1 MQLELPG
8 ILNTPKKQYG
18 PKTRFGQEIHHT
30 KFQSPGEDFY
40 ASICRQAGA
49 LADNEEHRL
58 ALKDIY
64 REQRFL
70 NGGRIQ
76 SSIGAPRQTT
86 PYNCF
91 VSGTISDD
99 SNDIFD
105 KVKEAFM
112 TLRLGGGIG
121 YNFGT
126 LRPRGDII
134 KSLDSK
140 SSGPMSFMGVFD
152 AVCKTVSSA
161 GHRRGA
167 QMGVMPIDHPD
178 IEEFITSKNNNTNLL
193 HFNISVGV
201 TDEFM
206 QAVKSDGNFDL
217 RWGGKVYKIVRA
229 RYLWELL
236 LRSTWDWAEPG
247 VLFIDRINKKNNL
260 WYCETIA
267 ATNPCGEQPLPPYG
281 ACLLGSFNLTKY
293 LIKGRDGVYT
303 FAWEQFKA
311 DIPHVVRALDN
322 VVDRAVY
329 PLPQQEQEAKSKRRM
344 GIGVTGLANTI
355 EAMGAP
361 YGSERGYSIV
371 QSIME
376 VLRDEA
382 YRASI
387 ELAKEKGAFPL
398 YDERLLD
405 SEFAKTLPDDIRE
418 GVRANGIRN
427 SHLLS
432 IAPTGS
438 ISISA
443 DNVSSGIEPVF
454 SHYYDRQYRTFDETR
469 VERVE
474 DYAYKFLGVKGRTA
488 NEVSVFEHVDML
500 TLVSYYVDSAC
511 SKTCNVG
518 SDVTW
523 EEFKEVY
530 MRAYDG
536 GASGCTT
543 FRLDGKRFALL
554 TAPPKEE
561 IEEGTACYINPE
573 TGVKECS

>member
-8 ILNTPKKQYG
+8 MPHKEYG
-18 PKTRFGQEIHHT
+18 PKTLFGKEIHKT
-30 KFQSPGEDFY
+30 KFQSTGEDFY
-40 ASICRQAGA
+40 ASICRQAAA
-49 LADNEEHRL
+49 LADNEPHRKR
-58 ALKDIY
+58 LKDIY
-64 REQRFL
+64 RNQRFL

-76 SSIGAPRQTT
+76 SAIGAPRQTT
-86 PYNCF
+86 PFNCYA
-91 VSGTISDD
+91 SGTIND
-99 SNDIFD
+99 SMEDIMA
-105 KVKEAFM
+105 KAAEAAQ

-152 AVCKTVSSA
+152 AVCKTISSA

-167 QMGVMPIDHPD
+167 QMGVMPVDHPD
-178 IEEFITSKNNNTNLL
+178 IEEFITSKNNHTDLL
-193 HFNISVGV
+193 NFNISVGV

-206 QAVKSDGNFDL
+206 DAVKNDTEFDL
-217 RWGGKVYKIVRA
+217 RWGGRVYKTIRA
-229 RYLWELL
+229 TYLWDLL

-267 ATNPCGEQPLPPYG
+267 TTNPCAEQPLPPYG

-293 LIKGRDGVYT
+293 LKQTEDRDYY
-303 FAWEQFKA
+303 FDYEQFTT
-311 DIPHVVRALDN
+311 DIPVVVRALDN
-322 VVDRAVY
+322 VIDQAVF
-329 PLPQQEQEAKSKRRM
+329 PLPQQAEEAKSKRRM

-355 EAMGAP
+355 EALGAP
-361 YGSERGYSIV
+361 YGSEEGYDMV
-371 QSIME
+371 ELWMAT
-376 VLRDEA
+376 LRDGCYE
-382 YRASI
+382 ASI

-398 YDERLLD
+398 FDVKMLESD
-405 SEFAKTLPDDIRE
+405 FAKTLPEHIREDIRKY
-418 GVRANGIRN
+418 GIRN

-454 SHYYDRQYRTFDETR
+454 SLFYDRPYTTFDGTR
-469 VERVE
+469 IERVE
-474 DYAYKFLGVKGRTA
+474 DYGMKFLGVRGRTA
-488 NEVSVFEHVDML
+488 DEVSVFEHVDML
-500 TLVSYYVDSAC
+500 TLVSSYVDSAC

-518 SDVTW
+518 PNVTW
-523 EEFKEVY
+523 DEFKEVY

-543 FRLDGKRFALL
+543 FRINGKRFALL
-554 TAPPKEE
+554 TAPTEE
-561 IEEGTACYINPE
+561 VVEEGGACYVNPE
-573 TGVKECS
+573 TGVRSCE